1 MSPKP
6 TLRLASPCARPD
18 PLAERAALLLRAE
31 LSKPWTVSSLARRL
45 AVSRP
50 VLARRFRAA
59 HGTSPMRY
67 LTRLRME
74 HAAALLRA
82 RPELGLAHVG
92 SMVGYG
98 SEFAF
103 NRAFKR
109 HHGRAPGGYR
119 WSVPML
125 RAAA

>member
-1 MSPKP
+1 MLP
-6 TLRLASPCARPD
+6 TLRLVRTQVD
-18 PLAERAALLLRAE
+18 PLADPVARRAAELLRSE
-31 LSKPWTVSSLARRL
+31 LTRPWTVTTLARRL

-59 HGTSPMRY
+59 HGVSPMRY

-74 HAAALLRA
+74 RAAELLTRA
-82 RPELGLAHVG
+82 PELGLAEVATC
-92 SMVGYG
+92 VGYG

-119 WSVPML
+119 RFAPSL